1 MSLTLVNLIR
11 SMLQTNSLSK
21 YFWADALERAA
32 YIRSRVT
39 RYSNNGFNLSFGWL
53 PLSSFLYCNM
63 ESDSSSARVQ
73 KLSDNNYHSWKQKSI
88 HFLALKDLDEC
99 IDQDPPVNAGEA
111 NRRSWNRKDR
121 KAQEAIGLLISDEL
135 LENVPDSISAK

>member
-1 MSLTLVNLIR
+1 
-11 SMLQTNSLSK
+11 
-21 YFWADALERAA
+21 
-32 YIRSRVT
+32 
-39 RYSNNGFNLSFGWL
+39 
-53 PLSSFLYCNM
+53 M

-111 NRRSWNRKDR
+111 NRRSWKRKDR

-135 LENVPDSISAK
+135 LQNVPDSISTKEMWCTIKDVFERHTLLNKLAARRKFYTAAKNESVPVLQFSNRISQLTATL